1 MILKNYWAQLLVIF
15 LVIPSFISMLRPGFF
30 PIQDDMQAFRIQQM
44 VKCFQD
50 GQIPCRWIPDGGY
63 QYGYP
68 LFNFYAPSVYYL
80 GGLIHL
86 VGFQIIDT
94 LKILFVFGFVFSA
107 LSMFVLAREFAGKW
121 PAIIAS
127 VLYTYAP
134 FRAAEVYVR
143 GAIGEFWAFV
153 FFPLL
158 FWSSYKLI
166 NDGKNKQSLIFA
178 DAQNKYLIY
187 FMLSLAGIILT
198 HNLLSVGFSIA
209 LALWIAYWLLV
220 RRSKIAIFKITCG
233 VVVGVLLSSFF
244 LLPAFFEKQFVHIE
258 TLLGG
263 YFDYR
268 QHFVTFKQIFFSNN
282 WGYGSSQLGPDD
294 DLALSTGIIHW
305 VVGALAGI
313 LAVIN
318 LKRKKEISILV
329 LTLLSLD
336 LFFLFLT
343 HQKSSFIW
351 EKVGVLPWF
360 QFPWRFLAIS
370 TFLLAFLS
378 SFLIGFLGRSKYVV
392 GVIIL
397 ILTFVFYGNFFHP
410 KTWADITDQDKFSGG
425 NWEKA
430 LTASIFDYLPIYA
443 EKPPDNKAPDLP
455 EVING
460 EVRFLDYK
468 KASDYQTGRLEIIR
482 SSTIR
487 LPLYDFPGMEVYLDG
502 KVIRH
507 RHNECANQTHC
518 LGLITFDAEKGER
531 MLWVGLKDTP
541 VRKLGNILSVVS
553 VLVIFY
559 LIYGIKR
566 RHNAT
571 S

>member
-1 MILKNYWAQLLVIF
+1 MILKNYWAQLLVIL

-68 LFNFYAPSVYYL
+68 LFNFYAPFVYYL

-166 NDGKNKQSLIFA
+166 NGGK
-178 DAQNKYLIY
+178 NKYLIY

-198 HNLLSVGFSIA
+198 HNLLTVGFSIA

-220 RRSKIAIFKITCG
+220 RRSKIAIFKIACG
-233 VVVGVLLSSFF
+233 VVVGILLSSFF

-268 QHFVTFKQIFFSNN
+268 QHFVTFKQIFLSNN
-282 WGYGSSQLGPDD
+282 WGYGSSQLGPGD

-305 VVGALAGI
+305 TVGVLAGI
-313 LAVIN
+313 LAVVN
-318 LKRKKEISILV
+318 LKRKRETSILV
-329 LTLLSLD
+329 LTLLSLG

-351 EKVGVLPWF
+351 EKVVVLPWF

-378 SFLIGFLGRSKYVV
+378 SFLIDFLGRSKYIV

-397 ILTFVFYGNFFHP
+397 VLTFVFYGNFFHP
-410 KTWADITDQDKFSGG
+410 KAWADITDQDKFSGE

-443 EKPPDNKAPDLP
+443 EKPPDSKAPDLP

-468 KASDYQTGRLEIIR
+468 KASDYQTGRLEVIR

-487 LPLYDFPGMEVYLDG
+487 LPLYDFPGMMVKLNGQIVE
-502 KVIRH
+502 H
-507 RHNECANQTHC
+507 RNNECTNQANC
-518 LGLITFDAEKGER
+518 LGLTTFDVRPGEYL
-531 MLWVGLKDTP
+531 MWVGLTDTP
-541 VRKLGNILSVVS
+541 VRKIGNTLSIMG
-553 VLVIFY
+553 VLVLGYIA
-559 LIYGIKR
+559 LGSR
-566 RHNAT
+566 RKNVADK
-571 S
+571 